1 MIRKNVLGW
10 ALLLS
15 LCVILAA
22 CSNNDESSDNESE
35 TGETRETEEST
46 EEEAEDAS
54 EEADQSVE
62 EEPVSEE
69 DNVVYVTAEQSLE
82 GVMDELIP
90 LFEENNEGIK
100 VDVQYGHT
108 ETLTED
114 LIEGNDEDMDIY
126 FSSSDEGYESLVEAG
141 ILNQLATKYL
151 LINELVLVTG
161 SDNENITTYNDIFN
175 NEDTSVTIV
184 DPEDSLSGTYAE
196 ELLVQEEERNM
207 NPDSI
212 EKVVDAETAV
222 KDIAAGESDAGF
234 LLRTDV
240 SEDDGVRI
248 ISRAPR
254 SILEP
259 FVYGLGLSNSV
270 DDGSAAD
277 IFYDYLQSEE
287 ALEIFTNYGYI
298 V

>member
-35 TGETRETEEST
+35 TDETQETEKST
-46 EEEAEDAS
+46 EEEAEDAI

-62 EEPVSEE
+62 EEPIAEE
-69 DNVVYVTAEQSLE
+69 DEVVHITAEQSLE
-82 GVMDELIP
+82 DVMDELIA

-108 ETLTED
+108 EKLTED
-114 LIEGNDEDMDIY
+114 LIEGNDRDMDIY
-126 FSSSDEGYESLVEAG
+126 FSSDDAGYESLVEAG

-161 SDNENITTYNDIFN
+161 TDNEDINRYNDIFN
-175 NEDTSVTIV
+175 NDDVSLTIV
-184 DPEDSLSGTYAE
+184 DPEHSLSGTYAE
-196 ELLVQEEERNM
+196 ELLNQEEEKNL
-207 NPDSI
+207 NADSI
-212 EKVVDAETAV
+212 ETAADAETAA
-222 KDIAAGESDAGF
+222 KDIAQGDTDAGF
-234 LLRTDV
+234 LLRTDI
-240 SEDDGVRI
+240 SDDDGLRI

-259 FVYGLGLSNSV
+259 FVYGLGLSDSV
-270 DDGSAAD
+270 EDGSAARV
-277 IFYDYLQSEE
+277 FYDYLQSSE

>member
-1 MIRKNVLGW
+1 MIRKNVLVW
-10 ALLLS
+10 VLLLS

-22 CSNNDESSDNESE
+22 CSNDDESSDNESE
-35 TGETRETEEST
+35 TDETRETEEST

-62 EEPVSEE
+62 EESITEE
-69 DNVVYVTAEQSLE
+69 DKVVHITAEQSLE
-82 GVMDELIP
+82 HVMDELIT

-100 VDVQYGHT
+100 IDAQYGHT
-108 ETLTED
+108 EKLTED
-114 LIEGNDEDMDIY
+114 LIDGNDRDMDIY
-126 FSSSDEGYESLVEAG
+126 FSSDDAGYDSLVEAD

-161 SDNENITTYNDIFN
+161 SDNENINSYNAIFN
-175 NEDTSVTIV
+175 NDEVSLTIV
-184 DPEDSLSGTYAE
+184 DPEHSLSGTYAE
-196 ELLVQEEERNM
+196 MLLAEEDEKNM
-207 NPDSI
+207 RPDNV
-212 EKVVDAETAV
+212 EKVADARTVVE
-222 KDIAAGESDAGF
+222 DISEGHSDAGF

-240 SEDDGVRI
+240 SDDDGIRI

-254 SILEP
+254 SVLEP
-259 FVYGLGLSNSV
+259 FVYGLGLSQSV
-270 DDGSAAD
+270 EDGSSAR

-287 ALEIFTNYGYI
+287 ALEIFKNYGYI

>member
-22 CSNNDESSDNESE
+22 CSNNEESSDNESE
-35 TGETRETEEST
+35 TDEMQETEEST
-46 EEEAEDAS
+46 EEESEDAS
-54 EEADQSVE
+54 EEADRSVE
-62 EEPVSEE
+62 EEPIAEE
-69 DNVVYVTAEQSLE
+69 DKVVHITAEQSLE
-82 GVMDELIP
+82 DVMDELIT

-114 LIEGNDEDMDIY
+114 LIEGNDQDMDIY
-126 FSSSDEGYESLVEAG
+126 FSSDDEGYDSLVEAG

-151 LINELVLVTG
+151 LINELVLVTA
-161 SDNENITTYNDIFN
+161 SENEDINRYNDIFN
-175 NEDTSVTIV
+175 NDDVSLAIV
-184 DPEDSLSGTYAE
+184 DPENSLSGMYAE
-196 ELLVQEEERNM
+196 ELLNQEEEKNM

-212 EKVVDAETAV
+212 ETVTDAETAV
-222 KDIAAGESDAGF
+222 NEIAEGSTDAGF

-240 SEDDGVRI
+240 SEDDDLRI

-254 SILEP
+254 SILDP
-259 FVYGLGLSNSV
+259 FVYGLGLSHSV
-270 DDGSAAD
+270 EDGSAAR

>member
-35 TGETRETEEST
+35 TDETRETEEST

-161 SDNENITTYNDIFN
+161 SENEDITTYNDIFN
-175 NEDTSVTIV
+175 NEDASLTIV
-184 DPEDSLSGTYAE
+184 DPEHSLSGTHAE

-207 NPDSI
+207 NPD
-212 EKVVDAETAV
+212 KVKIAEDADTAL
-222 KDIAAGESDAGF
+222 KDVAANDTDAGF
-234 LLRTDV
+234 LLRTDI
-240 SEDDGVRI
+240 SEDDDVRI

-254 SILEP
+254 SILDP
-259 FVYGLGLSNSV
+259 FVYGLGLSNGV

-277 IFYDYLQSEE
+277 LFYDYLQSEE

>member
-35 TGETRETEEST
+35 TDETRETEEST

-126 FSSSDEGYESLVEAG
+126 FSSSDKGYESLVEAG

-161 SDNENITTYNDIFN
+161 SNNENITTYNDIFN

-207 NPDSI
+207 NPDNI
-212 EKVVDAETAV
+212 EKVADAETAV

>member
-22 CSNNDESSDNESE
+22 CSNNDESSGNESE
-35 TGETRETEEST
+35 PDETREPEEST

-54 EEADQSVE
+54 DEAEESTE
-62 EEPVSEE
+62 EEPAAEE
-69 DNVVYVTAEQSLE
+69 GDIVHVTAEQSLE
-82 GVMDELIP
+82 EVMNELIT

-100 VDVQYGHT
+100 IDVQYGHT

-161 SDNENITTYNDIFN
+161 SENEDITTYNDIFN
-175 NEDTSVTIV
+175 NEDASLTIV
-184 DPEDSLSGTYAE
+184 DPEHSLSGTHAE

-207 NPDSI
+207 NPD
-212 EKVVDAETAV
+212 KVKIAEDADTAL
-222 KDIAAGESDAGF
+222 KDVAANDTDAGF
-234 LLRTDV
+234 LLRTDI
-240 SEDDGVRI
+240 SEDDDVRI

-254 SILEP
+254 SILDP
-259 FVYGLGLSNSV
+259 FVYGLGLSNGV

-277 IFYDYLQSEE
+277 LFYDYLQSEE

>member
-35 TGETRETEEST
+35 SDETRETEETTEDETEDASDEAEEST
-46 EEEAEDAS
+46 EEVPAAEEGDI
-54 EEADQSVE
+54 VHI
-62 EEPVSEE
+62 
-69 DNVVYVTAEQSLE
+69 TAEQSLE
-82 GVMDELIP
+82 HVMDELIT
-90 LFEENNEGIK
+90 LFEENNEDIK
-100 VDVQYGHT
+100 IDVQYGHT

-114 LIEGNDEDMDIY
+114 LIEGNDKDMDIY
-126 FSSSDEGYESLVEAG
+126 FSSDDAGYDSLVEAG

-161 SDNENITTYNDIFN
+161 SENEDVTTYNDVFN
-175 NEDTSVTIV
+175 NEDASLTIV
-184 DPEDSLSGTYAE
+184 DPEHSLSGTKAE
-196 ELLVQEEERNM
+196 ELLAHEKERNM
-207 NPDSI
+207 NPDNV
-212 EKVVDAETAV
+212 KTAEDTEAAV
-222 KDIAAGESDAGF
+222 KDIAANDTDAGF

-240 SEDDGVRI
+240 SEDDYVRI

-254 SILEP
+254 SIVDP

>member
-22 CSNNDESSDNESE
+22 CSNNEESSDNESE
-35 TGETRETEEST
+35 TDETRETGEST
-46 EEEAEDAS
+46 EEESEDAS

-62 EEPVSEE
+62 EEPITEE
-69 DNVVYVTAEQSLE
+69 DEVVHITAEQSLDD
-82 GVMDELIP
+82 VMEELIA

-100 VDVQYGHT
+100 IDVQYGHT
-108 ETLTED
+108 EKLTED

-126 FSSSDEGYESLVEAG
+126 FSSDDAGYDSLVEAG
-141 ILNQLATKYL
+141 ILDQLATKYL
-151 LINELVLVTG
+151 LINELVLVTQ
-161 SDNENITTYNDIFN
+161 SENEDINRYNDIFN
-175 NEDTSVTIV
+175 NDETSLTIV
-184 DPEDSLSGTYAE
+184 DPEHSLSGTYAE
-196 ELLVQEEERNM
+196 ELLVQEDEKNLSPE
-207 NPDSI
+207 SI
-212 EKVVDAETAV
+212 EKVADAETAV
-222 KDIAAGESDAGF
+222 KDIAEGNSDAGF
-234 LLRTDV
+234 LLRTDI
-240 SEDDGVRI
+240 SDEDDVRI

-259 FVYGLGLSNSV
+259 FVYGLGLSRSV
-270 DDGSAAD
+270 EDGSAAHV
-277 IFYDYLQSEE
+277 FYDYLQSEE

>member
-35 TGETRETEEST
+35 PDETKETEETTEDETEDASDEAEEST
-46 EEEAEDAS
+46 EEVPAAEEGDI
-54 EEADQSVE
+54 VHI
-62 EEPVSEE
+62 
-69 DNVVYVTAEQSLE
+69 TAEQSLE
-82 GVMDELIP
+82 HVMDELIT
-90 LFEENNEGIK
+90 LFEENNEDIK
-100 VDVQYGHT
+100 IDVQYGHT

-114 LIEGNDEDMDIY
+114 LIEGNDKDMDIY
-126 FSSSDEGYESLVEAG
+126 FSSDDEGYDSLVEAG

-161 SDNENITTYNDIFN
+161 SDNEDIATYNDIFN
-175 NEDTSVTIV
+175 NEDVSLTIV
-184 DPEDSLSGTYAE
+184 DPEHSLSGTKAE
-196 ELLVQEEERNM
+196 ELLVHEEERNM
-207 NPDSI
+207 NPDNVKTV
-212 EKVVDAETAV
+212 EDTEAAL
-222 KDIAAGESDAGF
+222 KDIAANSTDAGF
-234 LLRTDV
+234 LLRTDI
-240 SEDDGVRI
+240 STDDDVRI

-254 SILEP
+254 SITKPL
-259 FVYGLGLSNSV
+259 VYGLGLSNGV

-277 IFYDYLQSEE
+277 TFYNYLQSEE

>member
-35 TGETRETEEST
+35 TDETRETEEST

-126 FSSSDEGYESLVEAG
+126 FSSSDKGYESLVEAG

-212 EKVVDAETAV
+212 EKVADAETAV

>member
-22 CSNNDESSDNESE
+22 CSNNEESSDNESE
-35 TGETRETEEST
+35 TDETRETEEST
-46 EEEAEDAS
+46 EEESEDAS

-62 EEPVSEE
+62 EEPITEE
-69 DNVVYVTAEQSLE
+69 DEVVHITAEQSLDD
-82 GVMDELIP
+82 VMEELIA

-108 ETLTED
+108 EKLTED
-114 LIEGNDEDMDIY
+114 LIEGNDQDMDIY
-126 FSSSDEGYESLVEAG
+126 FSSDDAGYDSLVEAG
-141 ILNQLATKYL
+141 ILDQLATKYL
-151 LINELVLVTG
+151 LINELVIVTG
-161 SDNENITTYNDIFN
+161 SDNEDINRYNDIFN
-175 NEDTSVTIV
+175 NDEASLTIV
-184 DPEDSLSGTYAE
+184 DPEHSLSGTYAE
-196 ELLVQEEERNM
+196 ELLVQEDEKNL

-212 EKVVDAETAV
+212 EKVADAETAV
-222 KDIAAGESDAGF
+222 KDIAEGNSDAGF
-234 LLRTDV
+234 LLRTDI
-240 SEDDGVRI
+240 SDEDNVRI

-259 FVYGLGLSNSV
+259 FVYGLGLSHSV
-270 DDGSAAD
+270 EDGSAARV
-277 IFYDYLQSEE
+277 FYDYLQSEE

>member
-22 CSNNDESSDNESE
+22 CSNNDESSDNDSE
-35 TGETRETEEST
+35 TDETQETEEST
-46 EEEAEDAS
+46 EEEAEDAA

-62 EEPVSEE
+62 EEPVAEE
-69 DNVVYVTAEQSLE
+69 DEVVHITAEQSLE
-82 GVMDELIP
+82 DVMDELIA

-108 ETLTED
+108 EKLTED
-114 LIEGNDEDMDIY
+114 LIEGNDQDMDIY
-126 FSSSDEGYESLVEAG
+126 FSSDDAGYESLVEAG

-161 SDNENITTYNDIFN
+161 TDNEDINRYNDIFN
-175 NEDTSVTIV
+175 NDDVSLTIV
-184 DPEDSLSGTYAE
+184 DPEHSLSGTYAE
-196 ELLVQEEERNM
+196 ELLNQEEEKNL
-207 NPDSI
+207 NADSI
-212 EKVVDAETAV
+212 ETAADAETAA
-222 KDIAAGESDAGF
+222 KDIAQGDTDAGF
-234 LLRTDV
+234 LLRTDI
-240 SEDDGVRI
+240 SDDDGLRI

-259 FVYGLGLSNSV
+259 FVYGLGLSDSV
-270 DDGSAAD
+270 EDGSAARA
-277 IFYDYLQSEE
+277 FYDYLQSSE

>member
-22 CSNNDESSDNESE
+22 CSNDDESSDNESE
-35 TGETRETEEST
+35 TDETRETEEST

-54 EEADQSVE
+54 EEANQSVE

-69 DNVVYVTAEQSLE
+69 DDVVYITAEQSLE
-82 GVMDELIP
+82 GVMDELIT
-90 LFEENNEGIK
+90 LFEKDNEGIK

-126 FSSSDEGYESLVEAG
+126 FSSSDEGYDSLVEAG

-151 LINELVLVTG
+151 LINELVLITG
-161 SDNENITTYNDIFN
+161 SENENITTYNDIFN
-175 NEDTSVTIV
+175 NEDTSLTIV

-212 EKVVDAETAV
+212 EKVADAETAV
-222 KDIAAGESDAGF
+222 KDIAEGDSDAGF

>member
-126 FSSSDEGYESLVEAG
+126 FSSSDKGYESLVEAG

-161 SDNENITTYNDIFN
+161 SNNENITTYNDIFN

>member
-126 FSSSDEGYESLVEAG
+126 FSSSDKGYESLVEAG

>member
-35 TGETRETEEST
+35 TDETRETEKST

-54 EEADQSVE
+54 EEADNTVE
-62 EEPVSEE
+62 EAQITEE
-69 DNVVYVTAEQSLE
+69 DEIVHMTAEQSLDD
-82 GVMDELIP
+82 VMNELIA

-100 VDVQYGHT
+100 IDVQYGHT
-108 ETLTED
+108 KSLTED
-114 LIEGNDEDMDIY
+114 LIEGNDQDMDIY
-126 FSSSDEGYESLVEAG
+126 FSSDDEGYDSLVDAG

-161 SDNENITTYNDIFN
+161 ADNEDINTYNDIFSN
-175 NEDTSVTIV
+175 DETSLAIV
-184 DPEDSLSGTYAE
+184 DPDESLSGTYAE
-196 ELLVQEEERNM
+196 ELLKEEEDKNM
-207 NPDSI
+207 NPESIQKFADS
-212 EKVVDAETAV
+212 ETAV
-222 KDIAAGESDAGF
+222 EEIRQGNSDAGF

-240 SEDDGVRI
+240 SENENLRI

-254 SILEP
+254 SILTP
-259 FVYGLGLSNSV
+259 LVYGLGLSHSV
-270 DDGSAAD
+270 EDGSAARA
-277 IFYDYLQSEE
+277 FYDYLQSEE
-287 ALEIFTNYGYI
+287 ALEIYTNYGYI

>member
-126 FSSSDEGYESLVEAG
+126 FSSSDKGYESLVEAG

-212 EKVVDAETAV
+212 EKVADAETAV

>member
-35 TGETRETEEST
+35 TDETRETEEST